1 MLDMKF
7 VTAVWSLVTNQHLSN
22 IQAPLYI
29 ASLCVVVVT
38 SPSFCPRDSLG
49 FYPSVPSF
57 FPCPLILIPT
67 QSELFVKTP
76 PRDEWMDT
84 QRRIQL
90 PANTIALI
98 TGVEKCKQMR
108 SPCKNVLMSDVR
120 ETKQDVGSDHLN
132 GDQPQCLLLNP
143 PGLCC
148 MR

>member
-1 MLDMKF
+1 MCSMYPFSSVSISFPPTAF
-7 VTAVWSLVTNQHLSN
+7 VPMTNVQHEASAVLRLVTNQHLSN

-29 ASLCVVVVT
+29 ASLCVVAVT

-67 QSELFVKTP
+67 QSEPFVKTP
-76 PRDEWMDT
+76 PQDEWMDT

-98 TGVEKCKQMR
+98 TGV
-108 SPCKNVLMSDVR
+108 KNANR
-120 ETKQDVGSDHLN
+120 
-132 GDQPQCLLLNP
+132 
-143 PGLCC
+143 
-148 MR
+148 